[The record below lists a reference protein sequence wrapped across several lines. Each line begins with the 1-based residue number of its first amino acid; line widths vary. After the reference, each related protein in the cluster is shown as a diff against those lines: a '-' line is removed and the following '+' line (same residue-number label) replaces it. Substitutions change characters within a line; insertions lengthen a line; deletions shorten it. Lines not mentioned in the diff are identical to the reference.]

1 MSPLAP
7 TTAATE
13 ARRVAELARSATYG
27 DSPDVAVQRHRDAL
41 ILLGSHDLTPLHA
54 DTLRWEGTVL
64 RDRGRTSDAQR
75 LYDRSL
81 EIARHLRYERGI
93 AHALNCLAGLAIR
106 RGELMI
112 ASELFTDALALA
124 DRCSELPLVA
134 MIQSNLGIIADM
146 RGDTEKA
153 IEHFHVA
160 LDVAETV
167 GDEQQVVRVLLNFS
181 VLLIAQRRYGE
192 ADRAVSRG
200 LLLAK
205 ARGELYY
212 EGFFEE
218 NRAEMHLARGEL
230 EEAEPAIAR
239 ALAIAEQRRDD
250 VRKAA
255 ALKLRGAC
263 ERLTGRLDAATDTLR
278 YAATLAAVG
287 EDALLGAE
295 VMYQF
300 GLALFDGK
308 DEPLAREAWRT
319 ALDAFERISAR
330 DWIERVRE
338 RLTTGS
344 TVRYM

>member
-7 TTAATE
+7 TTAASE
-13 ARRVAELARSATYG
+13 ARRVAELGRRATYG
-27 DSPDVAVQRHRDAL
+27 DSPDVALQRHRDAR
-41 ILLGSHDLTPLHA
+41 ILLGHELTPLHA
-54 DTLRWEGTVL
+54 DTLRWEGNVL
-64 RDRGRTSDAQR
+64 LDRGRTTDAQR

-93 AHALNCLAGLAIR
+93 AHALNCLAALAIR

-112 ASELFTDALALA
+112 ASELFTDALGLA
-124 DRCSELPLVA
+124 DRGGDLPLVA
-134 MIQSNLGIIADM
+134 MIHVNLGIIADM
-146 RGDTEKA
+146 RGDPGKA
-153 IEHFHVA
+153 IDHFRVA

-167 GDEQQVVRVLLNFS
+167 GDQQQVVRVLVNFS
-181 VLLIAQRRYGE
+181 TLLIAQHRYGE
-192 ADRAVSRG
+192 ADRAILRG
-200 LLLAK
+200 LQLAK

-218 NRAEMHLARGEL
+218 NRAEMHLARGEV

-239 ALAIAEQRRDD
+239 AFAIAEQRRDD

-255 ALKLRGAC
+255 ALKLRGAF
-263 ERLTGRLDAATDTLR
+263 ERLTGRNDAAIDTLR

-287 EDALLGAE
+287 EDALLGGE

-300 GLALFDGK
+300 GLALFEGK
-308 DEPLAREAWRT
+308 DEPMAREAWRT
-319 ALDAFERISAR
+319 ALDAFERISAPE
-330 DWIERVRE
+330 WVERVRD

-344 TVRYM
+344 TVHYM